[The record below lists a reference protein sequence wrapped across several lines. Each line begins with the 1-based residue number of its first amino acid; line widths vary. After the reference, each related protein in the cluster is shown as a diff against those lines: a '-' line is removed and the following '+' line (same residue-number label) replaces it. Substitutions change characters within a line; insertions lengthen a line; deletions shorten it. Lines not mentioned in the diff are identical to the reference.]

1 MPRPNPPKKRPRRR
15 PTGGQDAARAD
26 AALTRQTAQ
35 STQPRSP
42 ASSSRT
48 SNAGAAAAAPAPE
61 EMWSRRSYAILI
73 ALMALIQL
81 PVTAIQWAL
90 APAVSNGISKGPVY
104 AAVAVLNPVS
114 LLVASL
120 FAAPAAKYLSG
131 EKRTLRFME
140 TIFAPIVTYFV
151 WLVLAVGAGTL
162 LTAGSPTTGGAP
174 SSCGTASAVATPLP
188 ASASAAPG
196 TPCPSASPQPS
207 ASPSVS
213 ASASPSAS
221 AAANAT
227 TITTSSP
234 VVYSTFS
241 LIDIIA
247 FVATLYFYPP
257 LYRRLRVRRPP
268 PPRRDKKK

>member
-15 PTGGQDAARAD
+15 PAGGQDAARAD

-35 STQPRSP
+35 STQPRTPSG
-42 ASSSRT
+42 SSRT
-48 SNAGAAAAAPAPE
+48 SNAGAAVAAPEPD

-73 ALMALIQL
+73 GLMAVVQL
-81 PVTAIQWAL
+81 PITAIQWAL

-104 AAVAVLNPVS
+104 AALAVLNPVS

-120 FAAPAAKYLSG
+120 FAAPAAKFLSG
-131 EKRTLRFME
+131 ERRTLRFME

-151 WLVLAVGAGTL
+151 WLVLAVGAGAL
-162 LTAGSPTTGGAP
+162 LTTGTTTGGTP

-196 TPCPSASPQPS
+196 TPCPSASPQPTQ
-207 ASPSVS
+207 SPRAS

-234 VVYSTFS
+234 VVYSTFT

-268 PPRRDKKK
+268 PPRRDSKK

>member
-35 STQPRSP
+35 STQPRAPSG
-42 ASSSRT
+42 SSRA
-48 SNAGAAAAAPAPE
+48 SNAGAVAAAAPAPD
-61 EMWSRRSYAILI
+61 EMWSRRSIAILI
-73 ALMALIQL
+73 ALMAVVQL
-81 PVTAIQWAL
+81 PITGIQWAL

-104 AAVAVLNPVS
+104 AALAVLNPIS

-131 EKRTLRFME
+131 ERRTMRFME

-151 WLVLAVGAGTL
+151 WLVLAVGAGAL
-162 LTAGSPTTGGAP
+162 LTSGTPTTGSG
-174 SSCGTASAVATPLP
+174 SSPTPC
-188 ASASAAPG
+188 SASATCTTPRATPTATAAP
-196 TPCPSASPQPS
+196 
-207 ASPSVS
+207 
-213 ASASPSAS
+213 SASPSAS

-227 TITTSSP
+227 SITTSNP

-247 FVATLYFYPP
+247 FVATVYFYPP

-268 PPRRDKKK
+268 PPRRDRKK

>member
-35 STQPRSP
+35 STQPRTPSG
-42 ASSSRT
+42 SSRT
-48 SNAGAAAAAPAPE
+48 SNASAAAAAPEPD

-73 ALMALIQL
+73 GLMAVVQL

-90 APAVSNGISKGPVY
+90 APAASNGISKGPVY

-120 FAAPAAKYLSG
+120 FAAPAAKFLSG
-131 EKRTLRFME
+131 ERRTLRFME

-162 LTAGSPTTGGAP
+162 LTMGTPTTG
-174 SSCGTASAVATPLP
+174 SGTSPTPCP
-188 ASASAAPG
+188 ASATTCVTPRATPTPTAA
-196 TPCPSASPQPS
+196 
-207 ASPSVS
+207 

-234 VVYSTFS
+234 VVYSTFT
-241 LIDIIA
+241 LIDIVA
-247 FVATLYFYPP
+247 FVATVYFYPP

-268 PPRRDKKK
+268 PRRDSKK

>member
-35 STQPRSP
+35 STQPRAPSG
-42 ASSSRT
+42 SSRA
-48 SNAGAAAAAPAPE
+48 SNAGAVAAAAPAPD
-61 EMWSRRSYAILI
+61 EMWSRRSIAILI
-73 ALMALIQL
+73 ALTAVVQL
-81 PVTAIQWAL
+81 PITGIQWAL

-104 AAVAVLNPVS
+104 AALAVLNPIS

-131 EKRTLRFME
+131 ERRTLRFME

-151 WLVLAVGAGTL
+151 WLVLAVGAGAL
-162 LTAGSPTTGGAP
+162 LTTGTTTGGAP

-196 TPCPSASPQPS
+196 TPCPSPSPG
-207 ASPSVS
+207 ASPSAAAS

-221 AAANAT
+221 AAANGT
-227 TITTSSP
+227 SITTSSP

-247 FVATLYFYPP
+247 FVATVYFYPP

-268 PPRRDKKK
+268 PPRRDTKK

>member
-35 STQPRSP
+35 STQPRAPSG
-42 ASSSRT
+42 SSRT
-48 SNAGAAAAAPAPE
+48 SNAGAGAAAAAAPAPD

-73 ALMALIQL
+73 ALMAVVQL
-81 PVTAIQWAL
+81 PITAIQWAL

-104 AAVAVLNPVS
+104 AALAVLNPIS

-120 FAAPAAKYLSG
+120 FAAPAARYLSG
-131 EKRTLRFME
+131 ERRTLRFME

-151 WLVLAVGAGTL
+151 WLVLAVAAGAL
-162 LTAGSPTTGGAP
+162 LTSGTGTTSPGSSPTP
-174 SSCGTASAVATPLP
+174 CP
-188 ASASAAPG
+188 ASATCATPRATPTPTAAP
-196 TPCPSASPQPS
+196 
-207 ASPSVS
+207 
-213 ASASPSAS
+213 SASPSAS
-221 AAANAT
+221 AAANST
-227 TITTSSP
+227 SITTSNP

-268 PPRRDKKK
+268 PPRRDTKK

>member
-151 WLVLAVGAGTL
+151 WLVLAIGAGTL
-162 LTAGSPTTGGAP
+162 LTTGSPTTGGAP

-188 ASASAAPG
+188 ASASAVAG
-196 TPCPSASPQPS
+196 TPCPSASPRPS
-207 ASPSVS
+207 ASASTS

-227 TITTSSP
+227 AITTSSP

-247 FVATLYFYPP
+247 FVATVYFYPP

-268 PPRRDKKK
+268 PPRRDTKK

>member
-35 STQPRSP
+35 STQPRTPSG
-42 ASSSRT
+42 SSRT
-48 SNAGAAAAAPAPE
+48 SSAGAAAAAPEPD

-73 ALMALIQL
+73 GLMAVVQL
-81 PVTAIQWAL
+81 PITAIQWAL
-90 APAVSNGISKGPVY
+90 APAASNGISKGPVY
-104 AAVAVLNPVS
+104 AALAVLNPVS

-120 FAAPAAKYLSG
+120 FAAPAAKFLSG
-131 EKRTLRFME
+131 ERRTLRFME

-151 WLVLAVGAGTL
+151 WLVLAVGAGAL
-162 LTAGSPTTGGAP
+162 LTSGTPTTGSG
-174 SSCGTASAVATPLP
+174 SSPTPCP
-188 ASASAAPG
+188 ASATTCITPKATPTPTAA
-196 TPCPSASPQPS
+196 
-207 ASPSVS
+207 
-213 ASASPSAS
+213 ASASPPAS

-227 TITTSSP
+227 SITTSSP
-234 VVYSTFS
+234 VVYSTFT

-247 FVATLYFYPP
+247 FIATLYFYPP

-268 PPRRDKKK
+268 PPRRDSKK